1 MKEGTSRWHLP
12 RIPLYVCQAWIVC
25 TVITLA
31 VLYSEASA
39 FKGLHRVGCCVS
51 PSLRG
56 PDRHASPPP

>member
-39 FKGLHRVGCCVS
+39 FKGAH
-51 PSLRG
+51 
-56 PDRHASPPP
+56 RHAILCVTVLLGT